1 MPPRRADLDAGRG
14 HFDWTSNIA
23 ACMNAAAQVE
33 YESGVRV
40 RYGAL
45 AFLAALLLVASQLL
59 LLTASQSA
67 VSEATVSLINANKS
81 GATYLIG
88 DVVEMFGLFALVP
101 LFAWLYR
108 VSKARN
114 PGIKPITRWMAV
126 IGAALAG
133 VMFTVYIVLLVSK
146 AHTFVTT
153 GNQGYPEAYA
163 LTKGGMI
170 RIAPYFADLG
180 ELLLAIGCIFISLNA
195 MRVGLFTKPIGY
207 GGIVAGA
214 MFLFPIAALAP
225 LIQGL
230 WLTAVAVTFAGR
242 WPKGDFPAWERG
254 EAVAWPGSG
263 RLPPGPAEQRSRPSR
278 AERRK
283 VSDKD
288 VLAAVDQSNGNGTPS
303 PSTSAG
309 KRKRKRK

>member
-1 MPPRRADLDAGRG
+1 MPSQRPDLDAGRV

-40 RYGAL
+40 RYGGL
-45 AFLAALLLVASQLL
+45 AFLAALLLVASQLV
-59 LLTASQSA
+59 LLTGSHASVTESTVGLLNVNKNAAAYVIGIVAEALGLFLLA
-67 VSEATVSLINANKS
+67 VALGWMFKISRARKPGLTPVWALISVS
-81 GATYLIG
+81 GA
-88 DVVEMFGLFALVP
+88 VV
-101 LFAWLYR
+101 
-108 VSKARN
+108 
-114 PGIKPITRWMAV
+114 
-126 IGAALAG
+126 AG
-133 VMFTVYIVLLVSK
+133 VMIALYFALLVTS
-146 AHTFVTT
+146 AHTFATT
-153 GNQGYPEAYA
+153 GNQGYPQADK
-163 LTKGGMI
+163 LTGGLI
-170 RIAPYFADLG
+170 RISQILSLFGD
-180 ELLLAIGCIFISLNA
+180 LLLAVGCMFVSLNA

-207 GGIVAGA
+207 AGVIAGA
-214 MFLFPIAALAP
+214 LFIFQIPVLAP
-225 LIQGL
+225 LIEGL
-230 WLTAVAVTFAGR
+230 WLAAVAMTFAAR
-242 WPKGDFPAWERG
+242 WPKGDLPAWERG
-254 EAVAWPGSG
+254 EAVPWPASG